1 MTTPSQAP
9 ANLGTPTTWAGRLL
23 GYGAPALIMLVAGWL
38 SWFWQYAHVPAT
50 PGQQEVIVVTIPPA
64 TDFHAIRKILAEAG
78 AIHHGGHFSLLARIM
93 GVTQHLKAGDYSLS
107 PGQTPIMILRQME
120 RGEVVR
126 WPVTIPEGYTLT
138 QIASLLADKGMA
150 NAERFLARARDQT
163 LIHELGL
170 EVDDL
175 EGYIFPDT
183 FNLTRG
189 MDEDDVI
196 RMMVGRQKTVLT
208 ELYSLPGEGPK
219 NFADLPV
226 IERQGVTLTPHAV
239 LTLASIVERETSQ
252 PGERVQIAAV
262 FLNRLRQGMRLQA
275 DPTVIYGL
283 APFSGNLKRDDLRS
297 STPYNTYVIPGL
309 PPGPIASPGRDAIEA
324 IVLPPEQLQKKF
336 PNLDWATL
344 DQYLFFVSQNDR
356 THYFSKT
363 LDEHNIAV
371 QRYLKQKEEG
381 ATPGKP

>member
-1 MTTPSQAP
+1 MTTPAP
-9 ANLGTPTTWAGRLL
+9 AYQGEPGAWLGRLL
-23 GYGAPALIMLVAGWL
+23 RYGVPALVMLVAGWL
-38 SWFWQYAHVPAT
+38 SWFWHYAHVPAA
-50 PGQQEVIVVTIPPA
+50 PDQQEEIVVTIPPA

-78 AIHHGGHFSLLARIM
+78 AIHHGSHFTLLARIM
-93 GVTQHLKAGDYSLS
+93 GVTQRLKAGDYRLL
-107 PGQTPIMILRQME
+107 PGQTPLLILRQIE

-126 WPVTIPEGYTLT
+126 WPVTIPEGFTLA
-138 QIASLLADKGMA
+138 QIATLLADKGMA
-150 NAERFLARARDQT
+150 RADRFLARASDQA

-170 EVDDL
+170 EVKDL

-196 RMMVGRQKTVLT
+196 RMMVGRQKAVLS
-208 ELYSLPGEGPK
+208 ELYSLPTEGSRG
-219 NFADLPV
+219 FADLPV
-226 IERQGVTLTPHAV
+226 IERQGVSLTPHEV

-252 PGERVQIAAV
+252 PEERVQVAAV

-283 APFSGNLKRDDLRS
+283 PDFSGNLKKDDLRCP
-297 STPYNTYVIPGL
+297 TPYNTYVIPGL
-309 PPGPIASPGRDAIEA
+309 PLGPIACPGRQAIEA
-324 IVLPPEQLQKKF
+324 IVLPPDQLRKKF
-336 PNLDWATL
+336 PNLDWAAL

-371 QRYLKQKEEG
+371 QRYLKQKEE
-381 ATPGKP
+381 AAAAGKP